1 MDHRRSGQSGCLRIF
16 LLGCKLSSLDP
27 AVALAGDA
35 DGECSVFES
44 ITDASGP
51 G

>member
-1 MDHRRSGQSGCLRIF
+1 MFTHL